1 MSTEALTNRRA
12 LSDAPDEPRSLGR
25 VIASLSRQLNAERI
39 GVGALAELRRMTG
52 DLLPPAFWRLYLWD
66 DVPVELREPRGHVDE
81 GVDRAWAALIRAMVE
96 MAPNPHS
103 FEKTFGAALA
113 ETGYSEDRFVRLL
126 RAKGDD
132 LARELRVAG
141 AWLSRAGVKAD
152 WERPAR
158 LLLRCLGPSV
168 KHQIASHR
176 MARDYFRVAASDHRT
191 NKEITIMKARF
202 LQLHS
207 LTGYSATLLNRD
219 DIGRAKRLPFGGYD
233 RIRVSSQCLKR
244 HWREATGEWSLQ
256 ELGSGKSTRSRRVFS
271 DVIAGRLRDRG
282 LSENQIVNVLMP
294 IRAAV
299 LGESIKAKQARQE
312 QSAEDADPFAGLHTD
327 QVIVLGEPEIA
338 FLTELAAELVN
349 DDTEGTAK
357 AVEAYFKDKAKK
369 ANLKALKKG
378 SGLDAAIFG
387 RMVTSDLMAR
397 TDAAVHVA
405 HSFTV
410 HAEEAEP
417 DYFSALDDLV
427 AAKGELGSAHIN
439 TSELTSGLFYTYVVV
454 DVRLL
459 VDNLSGDGA
468 LAAEVLSRLVHLI
481 ATVSPGA
488 KLGATAP
495 YACAELMLAET
506 GARQP
511 RTLANAFMKPVSK
524 QGAKEKA
531 AAAMGEYLGR
541 YDAMYGTHEGRRIA
555 TMIEPAPEHTGE
567 RVTMDALAQWAAD
580 QVGGASLCRR

>member
-1 MSTEALTNRRA
+1 
-12 LSDAPDEPRSLGR
+12 
-25 VIASLSRQLNAERI
+25 
-39 GVGALAELRRMTG
+39 
-52 DLLPPAFWRLYLWD
+52 
-66 DVPVELREPRGHVDE
+66 
-81 GVDRAWAALIRAMVE
+81 
-96 MAPNPHS
+96 
-103 FEKTFGAALA
+103 
-113 ETGYSEDRFVRLL
+113 
-126 RAKGDD
+126 
-132 LARELRVAG
+132 
-141 AWLSRAGVKAD
+141 
-152 WERPAR
+152 
-158 LLLRCLGPSV
+158 
-168 KHQIASHR
+168 
-176 MARDYFRVAASDHRT
+176 
-191 NKEITIMKARF
+191 MKARF
-202 LQLHS
+202 LQLHT

-219 DIGRAKRLPFGGYD
+219 DIGRAKRLPFGGHD

-256 ELGSGKSTRSRRVFS
+256 DLGSGKSTRSRRVFS
-271 DVIAGRLRDRG
+271 DVIPARLRERG
-282 LSENQIVNVLMP
+282 LSENRIVNVLMP

-299 LGESIKAKQARQE
+299 LGESIKAKQARKE
-312 QSAEDADPFAGLHTD
+312 KEAEEANRFDGLQTP

-338 FLTELAAELVN
+338 FLTDLAAEIVQ
-349 DDTEGTAK
+349 DDPEGTAK
-357 AVEAYFKDKAKK
+357 KVETYFKDKEKK
-369 ANLKALKKG
+369 ANLKALGIG

-427 AAKGELGSAHIN
+427 TAEGELGSGHIN

-454 DVRLL
+454 DLCQL
-459 VDNLSGDGA
+459 VGNLSGDRVLSG
-468 LAAEVLSRLVHLI
+468 EVLRRLIHLI

-506 GARQP
+506 GTRQP
-511 RTLANAFMKPVSK
+511 RTLANAFMKPVSQ

-541 YDAMYGTHEGRRIA
+541 YDAMYGSHEGRRLA
-555 TMIEPAPEHTGE
+555 TMIEPPPDHAGE
-567 RVTMDALAQWAAD
+567 RVTMEVLSQWASEP
-580 QVGGASLCRR
+580 VLEAS

>member
-1 MSTEALTNRRA
+1 
-12 LSDAPDEPRSLGR
+12 
-25 VIASLSRQLNAERI
+25 
-39 GVGALAELRRMTG
+39 
-52 DLLPPAFWRLYLWD
+52 
-66 DVPVELREPRGHVDE
+66 
-81 GVDRAWAALIRAMVE
+81 
-96 MAPNPHS
+96 
-103 FEKTFGAALA
+103 
-113 ETGYSEDRFVRLL
+113 
-126 RAKGDD
+126 
-132 LARELRVAG
+132 
-141 AWLSRAGVKAD
+141 
-152 WERPAR
+152 
-158 LLLRCLGPSV
+158 
-168 KHQIASHR
+168 
-176 MARDYFRVAASDHRT
+176 
-191 NKEITIMKARF
+191 MKARF
-202 LQLHS
+202 LQLHT

-219 DIGRAKRLPFGGYD
+219 DIGRAKRLPFGGHD

-271 DVIAGRLRDRG
+271 GVIAGRLRERG
-282 LSENQIVNVLMP
+282 LSEDRIVNVLMP

-299 LGESIKAKQARQE
+299 LGESIKAKQARKE
-312 QSAEDADPFAGLHTD
+312 KPAEDANPLDGLHTE

-338 FLTELAAELVN
+338 FLTDLAAQLVQ
-349 DDTEGTAK
+349 DDAAGTTK
-357 AVEAYFKDKAKK
+357 KVEAYFKDKAKK
-369 ANLKALKKG
+369 TNLKALVMG

-427 AAKGELGSAHIN
+427 AAEGELGSGHIN
-439 TSELTSGLFYTYVVV
+439 TSELTSGLFYAYVVV
-454 DVRLL
+454 DLCQL
-459 VDNLSGDGA
+459 VDNLSGDRA
-468 LAAEVLSRLVHLI
+468 LAAEVLRRLVHLI

-531 AAAMGEYLGR
+531 AAAIGEYLGR
-541 YDAMYGTHEGRRIA
+541 YDAMYGTHEGRRVA
-555 TMIEPAPEHTGE
+555 AMIEPVTAHAGE
-567 RVTMDALAQWAAD
+567 RVTMEALAKWVSD
-580 QVGGASLCRR
+580 QVGEAS